1 MRMRMGLHKGEQG
14 MQVQFR
20 VSEHLAFCIPFLG
33 GFSLNLFFFALDWL
47 VGMKLALFVWIFYR

>member
-33 GFSLNLFFFALDWL
+33 GFSLNLFFFRIRL
-47 VGMKLALFVWIFYR
+47 VGWDEARAFCMDIL